1 MTTLKS
7 KLDTAEEQVNS
18 NMKEIFEHTGTN
30 KW

>member
-1 MTTLKS
+1 MNTLKS
-7 KLDTAEEQVNS
+7 KLDIAEERMNS